1 MKIRT
6 KFDITREFL
15 FMQALKGKVVD
26 ARGTL
31 YADLYKQFDV
41 EKKTVTRPDN
51 PNADIDA
58 SIEELRMHMED
69 EAKTGTVINGEEI
82 HVVVDR
88 VFFSKLVKHPKIRD
102 AICTADSTGL
112 ATDYWFSENWW
123 Y

>member
-41 EKKTVTRPDN
+41 EKKTVYFDLDN

-88 VFFSKLVKHPKIRD
+88 VFFSKLVSILRFVTLILHSRLHWL
-102 AICTADSTGL
+102 GNRL
-112 ATDYWFSENWW
+112 LVL
-123 Y
+123 